1 MLAEPLKL
9 NIRRARPS
17 DRAAVMSILAATNSF
32 RPNELL
38 TAREVFD
45 DAIAKG
51 PKGDYQ
57 SFVAEE
63 KRNTA
68 RRASHAAQQVG
79 WLCFG
84 PTPCTLGTFDIYW
97 VVVHPRNQKCGI
109 GSFLIQYAE
118 NLIRR
123 RSGRMIVVDTSGSPR
138 YLSARRLY
146 RSNGYRRAAG
156 LKNFYAP
163 GDDKIIFVK
172 RL

>member
-1 MLAEPLKL
+1 MLAE
-9 NIRRARPS
+9 
-17 DRAAVMSILAATNSF
+17 TNSF
-32 RPNELL
+32 RPNELRV
-38 TAREVFD
+38 AEEVFD

-68 RRASHAAQQVG
+68 RRASHTAQQVG

-84 PTPCTLGTFDIYW
+84 PTPCTVGTFDIYW
-97 VVVHPRNQKCGI
+97 VVVHPQCQNRGA
-109 GSFLIQYAE
+109 GSFLMRYAE
-118 NLIRR
+118 RLIKK

-138 YLSARRLY
+138 YLSARRFY
-146 RSNGYRRAAG
+146 RRNGYHRSAR

-163 GDDKIIFVK
+163 ADDKIIYVK
-172 RL
+172 YL

>member
-1 MLAEPLKL
+1 MSAEPLKL

-38 TAREVFD
+38 IAREVFD

-63 KRNTA
+63 KRNT
-68 RRASHAAQQVG
+68 VG

-109 GSFLIQYAE
+109 GSFLMQYAE
-118 NLIRR
+118 SLIKK
-123 RSGRMIVVDTSGSPR
+123 RSGRMIVIDTSGSPR
-138 YLSARRLY
+138 YLSARRFY
-146 RSNGYRRAAG
+146 RSNGYRRMAG

-163 GDDKIIFVK
+163 GDDKIIYDK

>member
-1 MLAEPLKL
+1 MSAEPLKL

-17 DRAAVMSILAATNSF
+17 DRAAVMSMLAETNSF

-63 KRNTA
+63 KRNTI
-68 RRASHAAQQVG
+68 G

-97 VVVHPRNQKCGI
+97 VVVHPQNQKCGI
-109 GSFLIQYAE
+109 GSLLMQYAE
-118 NLIRR
+118 NLIKK

-138 YLSARRLY
+138 YLSARRFY

-163 GDDKIIFVK
+163 GDDKIIFAK
-172 RL
+172 YL